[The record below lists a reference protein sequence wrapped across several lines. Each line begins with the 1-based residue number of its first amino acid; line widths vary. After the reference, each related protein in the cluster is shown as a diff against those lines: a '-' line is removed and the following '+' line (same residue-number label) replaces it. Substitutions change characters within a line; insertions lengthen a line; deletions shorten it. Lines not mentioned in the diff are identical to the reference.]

1 MKLKFNR
8 LIPRTQD
15 WQYEKE
21 QNYSM
26 LISSST
32 NFVPLA
38 ELLDVM
44 ILPLNVRQ
52 YAHNSER
59 RETVKVV
66 LRPKK

>member
-32 NFVPLA
+32 NFVPLG